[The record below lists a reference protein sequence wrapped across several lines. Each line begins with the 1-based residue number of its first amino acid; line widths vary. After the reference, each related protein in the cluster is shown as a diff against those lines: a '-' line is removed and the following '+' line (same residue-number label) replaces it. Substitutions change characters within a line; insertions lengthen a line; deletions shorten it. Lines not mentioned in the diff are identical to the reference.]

1 MTISRRSFAKGAVAV
16 GLLGRAATARAQSL
30 PKLVVRVDF
39 SPWGMHAGLHLGVEK
54 GWFKEA
60 GLDVEVSDG
69 KGTGIV
75 LPQVASGD
83 VDVGWVQLG
92 AMAVASRKGDS
103 GYLDC
108 WLGATRG
115 PRRAR
120 AERLRYD
127 EGQGSGRQES
137 RLHRRHQ
144 LGRDA

>member
-16 GLLGRAATARAQSL
+16 GLLGRAAPARAQSL

-60 GLDVEVSDG
+60 GLEVEVSDG

-92 AMAVASRKGDS
+92 VRFAKTSRRFPDKCPRDRQPS
-103 GYLDC
+103 FRTHLE
-108 WLGATRG
+108 
-115 PRRAR
+115 RRAGGKKDPFGKDGNL
-120 AERLRYD
+120 EV
-127 EGQGSGRQES
+127 Q
-137 RLHRRHQ
+137 
-144 LGRDA
+144 